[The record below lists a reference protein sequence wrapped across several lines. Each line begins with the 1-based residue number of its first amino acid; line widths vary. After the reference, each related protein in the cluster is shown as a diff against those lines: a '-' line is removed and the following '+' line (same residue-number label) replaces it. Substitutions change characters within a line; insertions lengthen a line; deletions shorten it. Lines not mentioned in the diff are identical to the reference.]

1 MSGDRS
7 ELKKSLKE
15 DALEVWN
22 KLKEAVSRYGKYG
35 MLALGL
41 TANMSSTAV
50 SEQDSSHKQYIQ
62 KMNDRGKYFDNRLTV
77 HELKTQTAGHHNDNI
92 ISPLRPADEQTFTD
106 WNKIA
111 ENFNTAPWLEKDT
124 KKEAENIYKQT
135 LGDNISGKVS
145 VKELMDRAG
154 VTAADIQAV
163 VDQNPEMA
171 FSFEPGQTGRA
182 IERAARRIQGLPQGK
197 CLSGMQTIV
206 ANSGIGIDIGRNNP
220 DWPEAE
226 PGAGKSNSACNV
238 SIPLEK
244 SGKFI
249 TVSIDN
255 EAYQKRPFSPEYQ
268 KMQEL
273 NRKIPGGTIVSIDNK
288 MPDEISGRRY
298 RTSSETHGHTW
309 TPRGNGE
316 FASDGVERSIHFHNY
331 GEKVHLS
338 YATDCGISEE
348 MAIKCI
354 EQAQIR
360 KQKEQQLAQAHKFS
374 LTQQGGRNG

>member
-92 ISPLRPADEQTFTD
+92 ISPLS
-106 WNKIA
+106 
-111 ENFNTAPWLEKDT
+111 ENASL

-360 KQKEQQLAQAHKFS
+360 KQKEQQLAQANKFS

>member
-50 SEQDSSHKQYIQ
+50 SEQDASHKQYIQ
-62 KMNDRGKYFDNRLTV
+62 KMNDRGKYFDNRLAV
-77 HELKTQTAGHHNDNI
+77 HELKAQTAGHHNDNI
-92 ISPLRPADEQTFTD
+92 IPPLRPTDERTFTD

-111 ENFNTAPWLEKDT
+111 ENFNTTPWLEKDT

-154 VTAADIQAV
+154 VTAADIHAD
-163 VDQNPEMA
+163 VDQKPEMA
-171 FSFEPGQTGRA
+171 FSIETGQTGRA
-182 IERAARRIQGLPQGK
+182 NEKAER
-197 CLSGMQTIV
+197 
-206 ANSGIGIDIGRNNP
+206 P

-238 SIPLEK
+238 SVPLEK

-360 KQKEQQLAQAHKFS
+360 KQKEQQLAQANKFS